1 MGIIVNIITLIILT
15 IIGFVCGQI
24 GKVCYEVLPCGDDE
38 KEKPVFRK
46 ENFKYGFNL
55 KFGIPTA
62 IIFPLLYLKYG
73 INVEFLL
80 FSMLSVALIPVL
92 AVDFKHYIIP
102 DKLNLF
108 IAVLG
113 IIYIVYLFIS
123 MQTNLAIDHILGGI
137 IGGGIFLLLALIS
150 LVIYRQEGMGF
161 GDIKLMLGLGFIFGI
176 KSIIVLTL
184 IAFVLSAVVCVGLL
198 ITKIKSL
205 KEYIPFGPFICIAA
219 ITLMF
224 IDSGFFVDW
233 YLNMLIK

>member
-1 MGIIVNIITLIILT
+1 MDIIVLIVLT
-15 IIGFVCGQI
+15 VVGFMCGQI

-46 ENFKYGFNL
+46 ENFKYGINWR
-55 KFGIPTA
+55 FGIPTA

-73 INVEFLL
+73 INIEFLL
-80 FSMLSVALIPVL
+80 FSMLSVALIPIL

-113 IIYIVYLFIS
+113 ILYIIYLFVS
-123 MQTNLAIDHILGGI
+123 MQTSLAIDHILGGVV
-137 IGGGIFLLLALIS
+137 GGGIFLFLALVS
-150 LVIYRQEGMGF
+150 LLIYRQEGMGF

-184 IAFVLSAVVCVGLL
+184 IAFVLSAVVCVILL
-198 ITKIKSL
+198 IAKIRSL

-224 IDSGFFVDW
+224 VSSGFFVDW